1 MSYQNISTKV
11 NTSLSYNY
19 QNFIIDDGYKD
30 EGYDTMNNICRNYQS
45 HGINKKFWE
54 DDIFEAFGKISQAK
68 DLSTS
73 RKAHKNCGEE
83 RVLVEVMGLNP
94 KKF

>member
-19 QNFIIDDGYKD
+19 QNFIIDDGYKN

-45 HGINKKFWE
+45 QDINKKFLE
-54 DDIFEAFGKISQAK
+54 DDIFEAFGKISQPK
-68 DLSTS
+68 GLSTNHQ
-73 RKAHKNCGEE
+73 AHKNCGEE
-83 RVLVEVMGLNP
+83 RVLVEVTDLSP